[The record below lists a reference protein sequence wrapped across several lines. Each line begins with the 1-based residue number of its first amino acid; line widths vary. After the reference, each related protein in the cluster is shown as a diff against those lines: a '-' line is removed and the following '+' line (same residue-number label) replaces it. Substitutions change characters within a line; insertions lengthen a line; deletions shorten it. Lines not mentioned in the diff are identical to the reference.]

1 MKLTKI
7 HKILQFKQSEWMK
20 ICFDFNTKKKTNA
33 VNSLEKDIFKLIINS
48 VFYKIMENLRK
59 RVIVKTV
66 NNEKDCL
73 KHTSKP
79 TFIFPNIL
87 KLCSYL

>member
-33 VNSLEKDIFKLIINS
+33 VNSLEKDIFK
-48 VFYKIMENLRK
+48 
-59 RVIVKTV
+59 
-66 NNEKDCL
+66 
-73 KHTSKP
+73 
-79 TFIFPNIL
+79 
-87 KLCSYL
+87 